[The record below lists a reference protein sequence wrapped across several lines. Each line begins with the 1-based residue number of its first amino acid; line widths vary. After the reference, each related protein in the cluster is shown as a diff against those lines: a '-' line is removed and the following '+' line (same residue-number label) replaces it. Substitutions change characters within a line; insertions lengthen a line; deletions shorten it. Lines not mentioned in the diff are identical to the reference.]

1 MELGDSSADIEVFA
15 GSDGGSLVEGGN
27 GSDGVGT
34 SHVSG
39 GPFAEGGEDVSLLL
53 LERCAFAAVGNGG
66 VGRAVSTESGLLV
79 SGEESP
85 SSTAGLGVNVE
96 LSSVFVDSHGGS
108 VNADDVSESV
118 DDGEVFES
126 GGENDEVGPV
136 VFLAGAVERSID
148 NLEGADESV
157 LGDLVREGS
166 VNDDTIDVG
175 SVGGGDGDVV
185 EERVV
190 VSAS

>member
-15 GSDGGSLVEGGN
+15 GSDGRSLVEGGN

-39 GPFAEGGEDVSLLL
+39 GPFAEGREDVSLLF
-53 LERCAFAAVGNGG
+53 LERCVFAAVGNGG
-66 VGRAVSTESGLLV
+66 VGRAVNTESGLLV

-85 SSTAGLGVNVE
+85 SSTTGLGVNVE

-108 VNADDVSESV
+108 VDTDDVSESV
-118 DDGEVFES
+118 DDGKVFES
-126 GGENDEVGPV
+126 GGENDEVSPV